1 MKGLYSDSLYC
12 LNISAVLCVCA
23 GVNEWLTPLGGQTFR
38 VGIQITLVP
47 FVATR
52 EKFPPLDTERKFPP
66 SDVLRAF
73 EVGRKF
79 RQPEVRIVSLSIP
92 MPPILALLGVTV

>member
-1 MKGLYSDSLYC
+1 MKGQYNVSLYC

-47 FVATR
+47 FVSTR
-52 EKFPPLDTERKFPP
+52 EILRPLITERKFPP

-73 EVGRKF
+73 EVGGKF

-92 MPPILALLGVTV
+92 MPPILALLGVTA